1 MALCLH
7 FTSLYLKNIL
17 SLCYVLYLKPRWY
30 HKLPQEAFSLLE
42 APKSSSPAPSRPAF
56 RRESKLRLR
65 QSLGGAVGLS
75 RFQQGWGMSSNTPC
89 TPPDHP
95 RTCQSHFQI
104 QAGSFFLL
112 RRLITPHFPTP
123 AHQKIVS
130 PVPSQVINVFC
141 PRKLIHR
148 AFGHVLLQPDQVLDH
163 NNSIPHLK
171 KETQQWL
178 KRATVAV
185 SSLREEDQIAAWG
198 LRALNQ
204 DNFTGYWIGK
214 DSR

>member
-1 MALCLH
+1 MGC
-7 FTSLYLKNIL
+7 
-17 SLCYVLYLKPRWY
+17 P
-30 HKLPQEAFSLLE
+30 AFSRAGECL
-42 APKSSSPAPSRPAF
+42 PTPPAQ
-56 RRESKLRLR
+56 L
-65 QSLGGAVGLS
+65 
-75 RFQQGWGMSSNTPC
+75 
-89 TPPDHP
+89 PDHP